1 MLIGLYFAEL
11 YSVRGGAR
19 LWHRGGHRGDIPFTG
34 GARIPTRDWLGT
46 RQPEI
51 YDHQSADKK
60 PEQAAWAESQYPG

>member
-1 MLIGLYFAEL
+1 MTPRLF
-11 YSVRGGAR
+11 RGRRQALAPRGAQ
-19 LWHRGGHRGDIPFTG
+19 GDIPFTG

-51 YDHQSADKK
+51 YGNQSADKK